1 MKKILVTVLW
11 AFLLSGLYAQQD
23 QPDIFDLPEVYVD
36 VTLQSQAQLQQLAHQ
51 FSVDKV
57 VKKDGVYQV
66 RIWLGPHDYQNFLN
80 LGIKYTLYRPAE
92 KWGELTMATTY
103 EQMAS
108 WNKYP
113 TYQVY
118 CDMMD
123 TFQTRFPSLCRVD
136 TILAATPNNHS
147 LLACYV
153 GSNMDG
159 HEQRPQFFYTSTM
172 HGDEQT
178 GFVMMLRLIDYLLNN
193 YTTDAQVQNIMD
205 NVDLWICPVE
215 NPDGMYARND
225 NTMGGSSWSGSGSTR
240 ANAHGV
246 DLNRN
251 YPQAGQPA
259 KSYEPE
265 IQGMIDFASQHH
277 FVMSANFHGGAEL
290 YNFPWDSWTTYQ
302 VSHADLDWWWYMGRA
317 FADTCHKYGSNG
329 YFTEETNGVTPGG
342 DWYVIDGSRQ
352 DYMNYYQHCREVTI
366 EISEDKSPSGSQLP
380 QFWTNLKHSL
390 LNYIEECLNGFN
402 GTVTDSITG
411 DPLEALVFIQNH
423 DINYSEVY
431 SHLPEGKYYR
441 PIKSGTYMVTFSAEG
456 YNSKMIQVTT
466 TDGVA
471 QQLDVQ
477 LVPEGYVPDTSG
489 GGGGGPEDAIELY
502 ASQQMLVYPDPI
514 GNVMHIRANK
524 QWQTADAVLFDATGR
539 QVINFKM
546 TGETTTVDVSKLAK
560 GTYFVRVY
568 NAATNDT
575 KTITVVKR

>member
-1 MKKILVTVLW
+1 MKKILVTVLC
-11 AFLLSGLYAQQD
+11 AFILSGLYAQQD
-23 QPDIFDLPEVYVD
+23 QPDIFNLPEVYVD

-57 VKKDGVYQV
+57 MKKDGAYQV

-80 LGIKYTLYRPAE
+80 LGIKYTIYRPNT

-113 TYQVY
+113 TYSVY
-118 CDMMD
+118 CAMMD

-136 TILAATPNNHS
+136 TILAATPNSHS

-193 YTTDAQVQNIMD
+193 YTTDPQVQHIMD

-225 NTMGGSSWSGSGSTR
+225 NSMGGSSWGGSGSTR

-251 YPQAGQPA
+251 YPEVGQPT
-259 KSYEPE
+259 KNYEPE
-265 IQGMIDFASQHH
+265 IQGMMDFASQHH
-277 FVMSANFHGGAEL
+277 FVMSANLHGGAEL
-290 YNFPWDSWTTYQ
+290 YNFPWDSWTTNQ

-352 DYMNYYQHCREVTI
+352 DYMNYYQHCREVTL
-366 EISEDKSPSGSQLP
+366 EISEDKSPSASQLP
-380 QFWTNLKHSL
+380 QFWTSLKHSL

-411 DPLEALVFIQNH
+411 EPLEAMVFIQNH

-441 PIKSGTYMVTFSAEG
+441 PIKSGSYTVTFSADG
-456 YNSKMIQVTT
+456 YVSKTIQVTT
-466 TDGVA
+466 TDGTA
-471 QQLDVQ
+471 QQIDVQ
-477 LVPEGYVPDTSG
+477 LVPEGYVPG
-489 GGGGGPEDAIELY
+489 GEESVDVRL
-502 ASQQMLVYPDPI
+502 SQQLMVYPDPI
-514 GNVMHIRANK
+514 GSVMQIRAAG
-524 QWQTADAVLFDATGR
+524 QWQTSEVAVFDATGR
-539 QVINFKM
+539 QVMSFNL
-546 TGETTTVDVSKLAK
+546 TGENTTVDVSKLAK
-560 GTYFVRVY
+560 GTYFVQLRNIVTGE
-568 NAATNDT
+568 A
-575 KTITVVKR
+575 KTLTVVKN